1 MQIASETLSDG
12 IRNWNH
18 RNNGAE
24 YPATDAE
31 SDYCIT
37 VAGIGGGWQNQRKQ
51 GKNRNGIILCSGEKC
66 YLWRLF
72 PGGSDTKTI
81 RAADTIF
88 TKMSV
93 ICL

>member
-1 MQIASETLSDG
+1 MQIAIIGADERTPALKRCLMESG
-12 IRNWNH
+12 IG
-18 RNNGAE
+18 NNGAE

-81 RAADTIF
+81 RAADTAG
-88 TKMSV
+88 
-93 ICL
+93 